1 MDPAEPKFDSEG
13 QKIEQGL
20 EIEIDIKSGNNKT
33 NISNLQYLQ
42 NLFWHKQ
49 KKNVT
54 VRAK

>member
-42 NLFWHKQ
+42 NIFWHK
-49 KKNVT
+49 
-54 VRAK
+54 